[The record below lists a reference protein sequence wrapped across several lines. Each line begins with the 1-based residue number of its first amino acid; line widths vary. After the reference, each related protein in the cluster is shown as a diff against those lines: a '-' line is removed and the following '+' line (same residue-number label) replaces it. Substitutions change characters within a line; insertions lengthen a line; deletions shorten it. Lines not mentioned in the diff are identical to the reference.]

1 MSNTTTTN
9 NKKVEYDYK
18 ENMKK
23 AKEEIEVPEMT
34 IENVEK
40 RISEIPTLIEQ
51 LRIEFN
57 QLLGWKA
64 GYESKDKNV

>member
-23 AKEEIEVPEMT
+23 EKEEVPEMSL
-34 IENVEK
+34 ENVEK
-40 RISEIPTLIEQ
+40 RISENPTLIEQ
-51 LRIEFN
+51 LRVEFN

-64 GYESKDKNV
+64 GYESKS